1 MSPYFVWNFLS
12 PLRSLLDHSGSRVG
26 WHTHMESKFRR
37 FHHSHLSTSSSGTWK
52 WACVQVR
59 KRCVHHILITGS
71 EGGEKSPLMWVISW
85 DNLGLVTSP
94 TRLPQKFRV
103 SCSFKGF
110 LPSTSHFFLLVSAQD
125 QLEFQVSSRLSWSSH
140 AQTFSAFLLEAA
152 VICFKWVH
160 AKSAA
165 LWTLKGLKASQGA
178 KANNSCHDEIQ
189 TFKCQAQ

>member
-1 MSPYFVWNFLS
+1 MGLSQNKLLAHSGGLELSSSAWKNRNNTFLHSMSPYFVWNFLS

-85 DNLGLVTSP
+85 DNLGLVTSSANKTSP
-94 TRLPQKFRV
+94 EISCVLLFQGIFAKHISFFSSCFSSGSAGVSGVFQTFLELSCPNLQCLPSG
-103 SCSFKGF
+103 SCSHLF
-110 LPSTSHFFLLVSAQD
+110 
-125 QLEFQVSSRLSWSSH
+125 
-140 AQTFSAFLLEAA
+140 
-152 VICFKWVH
+152 
-160 AKSAA
+160 
-165 LWTLKGLKASQGA
+165 
-178 KANNSCHDEIQ
+178 
-189 TFKCQAQ
+189 